1 MLTDDISF
9 SLCFLHPLP
18 PFCSSPR
25 SLYPSLSPPFPHL
38 SSPSPFHPLP
48 FQRRQLDIL
57 LSGFQERGELAGLLV
72 DEEWMGDTGEGWVSA
87 PHVKKLFGLCDRM
100 VDYLHEAT
108 VRGCGVYLYPN
119 YHD

>member
-1 MLTDDISF
+1 MIFLSPSVFFTPYLPSVPPLALSILPSLLPSLTSPP
-9 SLCFLHPLP
+9 PLP
-18 PFCSSPR
+18 ST
-25 SLYPSLSPPFPHL
+25 
-38 SSPSPFHPLP
+38 PLP